1 MTKVLSNTIQIKP
14 IQCTVYDTH
23 IFKVLKKLGKP
34 RFYEQQERMRIE
46 SSQADMRAS
55 KAAMG
60 ADLDIGGEVW
70 RKSID
75 KS

>member
-1 MTKVLSNTIQIKP
+1 MTKVLKP

-23 IFKVLKKLGKP
+23 MFKALKKHENP

-60 ADLDIGGEVW
+60 ADLDIGGEVGK
-70 RKSID
+70 KSLD